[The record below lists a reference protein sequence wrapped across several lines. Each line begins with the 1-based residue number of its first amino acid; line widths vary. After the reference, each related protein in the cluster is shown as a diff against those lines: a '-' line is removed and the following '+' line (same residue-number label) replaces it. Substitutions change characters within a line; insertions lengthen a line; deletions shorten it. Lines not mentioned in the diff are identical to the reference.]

1 VRRLSDKGFLMKVPA
16 GELLT
21 EKGLAQQELFV
32 IVSGVFE
39 VYDGERR
46 LRVIGPGDVVGEVAF
61 FGSSGRRSA
70 SVSAASDGQVLVL
83 RRHFLDQLR
92 EKEPAIA
99 ADVLFE
105 LARAL
110 ADRVYLPAGD

>member
-1 VRRLSDKGFLMKVPA
+1 MKIPR

-32 IVSGVFE
+32 ILSGVFE

-46 LRVIGPGDVVGEVAF
+46 LRVLGPGEVIGEVAF
-61 FGSSGRRSA
+61 FGTAGRRSA

-83 RRHFLDQLR
+83 RRHFLDELR
-92 EKEPAIA
+92 EHEPAVA
-99 ADVLFE
+99 AEVLFE

-110 ADRVYLPAGD
+110 ADRMVAGAQ